1 VVVSLK
7 EKMIDYK
14 RFGTTLLM
22 FAVFLF
28 LGSILPKEGM
38 SEVVKEYLT
47 FATAGVL
54 ALSALFFALSRK
66 YGKLIQDEE

>member
-1 VVVSLK
+1 MK

-28 LGSILPKEGM
+28 LGSVLPKEDM
-38 SEVVKEYLT
+38 SLAVKEFLT

-54 ALSALFFALSRK
+54 GLSALFFALAMK
-66 YGKLIQDEE
+66 YGKLIEDEE

>member
-1 VVVSLK
+1 MK

-28 LGSILPKEGM
+28 LGSILPKEDM

-47 FATAGVL
+47 FATVGVL
-54 ALSALFFALSRK
+54 ALSTLFFVLSMK
-66 YGKLIQDEE
+66 YGKLIEDEE

>member
-1 VVVSLK
+1 MAVPLK

-54 ALSALFFALSRK
+54 ALSAFFFLLSRK
-66 YGKLIQDEE
+66 YGKLIEDED

>member
-1 VVVSLK
+1 MK

-28 LGSILPKEGM
+28 LGSILPKEDM
-38 SEVVKEYLT
+38 SQVVKEYLT
-47 FATAGVL
+47 YATVGML
-54 ALSALFFALSRK
+54 ALSTLFFMLSSKYRK
-66 YGKLIQDEE
+66 LVEEE